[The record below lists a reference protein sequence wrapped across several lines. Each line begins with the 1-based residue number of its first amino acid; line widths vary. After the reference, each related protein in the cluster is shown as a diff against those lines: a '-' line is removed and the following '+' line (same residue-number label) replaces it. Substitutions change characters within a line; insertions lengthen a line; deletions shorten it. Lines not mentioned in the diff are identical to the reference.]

1 MCSLSAA
8 PTVTKSARSAA
19 AATAAAD
26 PQCRLRPQ
34 VAVMWRS
41 PSWRS
46 TTWGLR
52 PWRRSSPTST
62 QTARPAST
70 RGTQSHSSKQQ
81 TPTPYQGSRRTANI
95 ICQVSVVR
103 PCLVRT
109 SIDLG
114 PKALH
119 MIYIHTKEYF
129 NLEMDRRRKFQNF
142 FCPPWTGAVEKSL
155 DFLDSCSLY
164 LLLLTFLEAMIYT

>member
-1 MCSLSAA
+1 MRVKISAMFSLSAA

-26 PQCRLRPQ
+26 PQCRRRPRPQ
-34 VAVMWRS
+34 VAVMGWRS

-70 RGTQSHSSKQQ
+70 QGTQSHSSKQQ

-95 ICQVSVVR
+95 ICQVVIVYKAMS
-103 PCLVRT
+103 CHY
-109 SIDLG
+109 INWFG
-114 PKALH
+114 PKGLT
-119 MIYIHTKEYF
+119 YDIHTMEYF
-129 NLEMDRRRKFQNF
+129 NLEMDRRRKSFKL
-142 FCPPWTGAVEKSL
+142 WTWLLCHLSL
-155 DFLDSCSLY
+155 
-164 LLLLTFLEAMIYT
+164 

>member
-1 MCSLSAA
+1 MRVKISAMFSLSAA

-26 PQCRLRPQ
+26 PQCRRRPRPQ

-70 RGTQSHSSKQQ
+70 QGTQSHSSKQQ

-95 ICQVSVVR
+95 ICQVIVVR
-103 PCLVRT
+103 PCLVIT

-114 PKALH
+114 PRALH
-119 MIYIHTKEYF
+119 MLYIPWSTSIWKWIGGG
-129 NLEMDRRRKFQNF
+129 NRLNF
-142 FCPPWTGAVEKSL
+142 E
-155 DFLDSCSLY
+155 LDSY
-164 LLLLTFLEAMIYT
+164 LI